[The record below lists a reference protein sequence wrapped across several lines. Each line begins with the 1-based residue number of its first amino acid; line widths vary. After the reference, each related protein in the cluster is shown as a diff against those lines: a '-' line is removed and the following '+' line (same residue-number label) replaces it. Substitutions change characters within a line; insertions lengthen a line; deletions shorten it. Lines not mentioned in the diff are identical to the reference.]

1 MPGLPIKREAV
12 MPIDHHQI
20 WETYTSAWKAES
32 VDDKRALIGAS
43 LARECAYQDPLTKV
57 SGWDELLAYMAN
69 FHQQV
74 PGGHFVTRRF
84 RHLHGQSVA
93 QWDMLDAQGKLIGD
107 GVSVGHY
114 NDAGRLVTVTGFFD
128 T

>member
-1 MPGLPIKREAV
+1 MQ
-12 MPIDHHQI
+12 IDHHQI

-43 LARECAYQDPLTKV
+43 LARECVYQDPLADV
-57 SGWDELLAYMAN
+57 GGWDALLAYMAD
-69 FHQQV
+69 FHRQV

-84 RHLHGQSVA
+84 RSLRGQSVA
-93 QWDMLDAQGKLIGD
+93 QWDMLDAQGKVIGD
-107 GVSVGHY
+107 GISVGLY